1 MGDKEVY
8 ARQAAA
14 AECGVNADSVPTDG
28 RKLLLGDMCRNVQT
42 RAFVLVLGIKGVELL
57 RRSDFADR
65 RGLRLEVAEHS
76 ALDLVTVDELLDEH
90 LGIQLK
96 CFGQALGQLEQ
107 IVRLGNAHGRALRAR
122 LDEYR
127 ERAQRFRSRGD
138 NRLGIALKV
147 ISQRQIVP
155 RLTDTGALNDLFG
168 QCLIH
173 RVRACSYAAADVRN
187 AGQFEQTLHRAV
199 LAADAVQHR
208 EYAVQTDNLDFS
220 LTEQH
225 HAMHA
230 AVGCENDLDLAGH
243 ALPRTALYAV
253 RITVRAVEP
262 LAAAGDADRIDF
274 IFIFIQVSQNRS
286 GRQARDVVLTRNT
299 AE

>member
-1 MGDKEVY
+1 M
-8 ARQAAA
+8 
-14 AECGVNADSVPTDG
+14 
-28 RKLLLGDMCRNVQT
+28 
-42 RAFVLVLGIKGVELL
+42 
-57 RRSDFADR
+57 
-65 RGLRLEVAEHS
+65 
-76 ALDLVTVDELLDEH
+76 TVDELLDEH

-96 CFGQALGQLEQ
+96 CFGQALSQLEQ
-107 IVRLGNAHGRALRAR
+107 IVCLGNAHGRALRAR

-127 ERAQRFRSRGD
+127 ERAQRFRCRGD

-155 RLTDTGALNDLFG
+155 RLTDACALNHLFG
-168 QCLIH
+168 QRLIH

-208 EYAVQTDNLDFS
+208 KYAVQTDNLDFS

-230 AVGCENDLDLAGH
+230 AVGCQNDLDLAGH
-243 ALPRTALYAV
+243 TLPRTALYAV
-253 RITVRAVEP
+253 RIAVRAVEP
-262 LAAAGDADRIDF
+262 LAVAGDADRIDF

-286 GRQARDVVLTRNT
+286 GRQARDIVLTRNT